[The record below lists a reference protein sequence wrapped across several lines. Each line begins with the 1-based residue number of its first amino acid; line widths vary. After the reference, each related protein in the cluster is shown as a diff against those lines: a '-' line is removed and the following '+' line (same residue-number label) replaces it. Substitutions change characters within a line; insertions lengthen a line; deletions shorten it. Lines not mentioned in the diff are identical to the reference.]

1 MVKFSMALAVTC
13 SALALA
19 TAANAQLA
27 TINPITPSASSD
39 IGYADHDFQQPAG
52 TGNFVQTDA
61 GAHFTSTTSV
71 TSSQITF
78 ESGNVAVATSDIF
91 SQSISRVD
99 LTINNPADGPIQPS
113 LQSQITPAGF
123 GFYLGDNT
131 GGACFNSPAGCGQT
145 HSLDTFQS
153 LLAAN
158 PLPANAGSVALG
170 NVTVDFKILQDGDVQ
185 LADFSGSLSIGVN
198 ADSRVVI
205 GQNVSGLSTLSG
217 FTGPLTQ
224 FGNPDSAFGF
234 AWDATDINIPL
245 LNQIAP
251 FGSSTLSYIVT
262 VTSESQGNC
271 LADNVCL
278 VAYAGMGDPIGRGG
292 DISSAAR
299 GVFNFSDPS
308 FTFINGVNF
317 SPFTLS
323 ANVDANGD
331 IMLAP
336 SGVPE
341 PATWMMSILGFG
353 LLGAALRRRRVLAY
367 T

>member
-39 IGYADHDFQQPAG
+39 IGYGDLDHAQPAG
-52 TGNFVQTDA
+52 AGNFVQPDA
-61 GAHFTSTTSV
+61 GAHFTSTTSI
-71 TSSQITF
+71 TSSEISF

-91 SQSISRVD
+91 AQSISRID
-99 LTINNPADGPIQPS
+99 LTINNPADGPIQPTIH
-113 LQSQITPAGF
+113 SQITPAGF

-145 HSLDTFQS
+145 HTLDTFQS
-153 LLAAN
+153 LASTN
-158 PLPANAGSVALG
+158 PPGSTSFLG
-170 NVTVDFKILQDGDVQ
+170 SVTVDFRILQDGDVQ
-185 LADFSGSLSIGVN
+185 VADFSGSLGIGLN
-198 ADSRVVI
+198 ADGVTMT
-205 GQNVSGLSTLSG
+205 QDTTGLSSLTG

-224 FGNPDSAFGF
+224 FGNPNSAWGF
-234 AWDATDINIPL
+234 AWDATDVIKTLPDLIP
-245 LNQIAP
+245 A

-262 VTSESQGNC
+262 VTSESAANC

-299 GVFNFSDPS
+299 GVFNFSDPT
-308 FTFINGVNF
+308 FNFINGVNF

-353 LLGAALRRRRVLAY
+353 LLGAAARRRRVLARA
-367 T
+367 